1 MYLVEFAYNNSWHA
15 SIGMPPFEA
24 LYGRK
29 CRAPTCWD
37 EVGERD
43 IEGPELVRVTNEKV
57 AQARENL
64 QKAQSRQKVYADQK
78 RKFGGF
84 EPGDHVFLKVS
95 PCKGVKRFGMKGKLS
110 PRYVGPFDVIER
122 VGEVAYRVALPPQL
136 SHVHNVFH
144 VSVPKGYKYH
154 PFHVVQYPLHKIRED
169 LSCEEEAE
177 AILDREERVMRKKNI
192 LFVKVL
198 WKNHSER
205 EATWEL
211 EDSIRE
217 RYPHLFDSGTSF
229 SFVRFRGRNPF

>member
-1 MYLVEFAYNNSWHA
+1 
-15 SIGMPPFEA
+15 
-24 LYGRK
+24 
-29 CRAPTCWD
+29 
-37 EVGERD
+37 
-43 IEGPELVRVTNEKV
+43 
-57 AQARENL
+57 
-64 QKAQSRQKVYADQK
+64 
-78 RKFGGF
+78 
-84 EPGDHVFLKVS
+84 
-95 PCKGVKRFGMKGKLS
+95 MKGKLS

-144 VSVPKGYKYH
+144 VSVLKGYKYH
-154 PFHVVQYPLHKIRED
+154 PFHVVQYSLHKIRED

-177 AILDREERVMRKKNI
+177 AILDLEERVMRKKNI

-217 RYPHLFDSGTSF
+217 RYPHLFDSDKYLVSKG
-229 SFVRFRGRNPF
+229 